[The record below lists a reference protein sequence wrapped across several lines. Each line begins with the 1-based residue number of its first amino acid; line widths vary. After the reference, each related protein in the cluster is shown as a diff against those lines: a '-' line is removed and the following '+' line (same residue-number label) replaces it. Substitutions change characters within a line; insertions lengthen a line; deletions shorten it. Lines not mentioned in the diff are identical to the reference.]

1 MARPDWEVIMII
13 KMFHEIVKRGLHFIV
28 QKIKDVY
35 RYYRDKEYEK
45 FDGFGL
51 HVYVGLFGSG
61 KTSSMVHRAYELA
74 CRFRNMKILTNI
86 KLQGFPAWTKI
97 TYLEH
102 YRQIVDS
109 PPDTLILIDEISTIF
124 NSRRWDKDGIPPA
137 LLSMLLQVRK
147 ERKMIYATA
156 QRFAHVD
163 KLVRDITF
171 TVREC
176 SCWFGRWNWV
186 RVYDAY
192 EYETRNA
199 MKPAICQRLQSFI
212 QTDKIRKLY
221 DTYEFV
227 KKMQKE
233 EYMTEK
239 EILEKRG
246 ESPAMVNIVTRKV
259 KTIRR

>member
-1 MARPDWEVIMII
+1 MII
-13 KMFHEIVKRGLHFIV
+13 KMVCEIVKKSIPFLCEKV
-28 QKIKDVY
+28 KDIY
-35 RYYRDKEYEK
+35 IYYRDKEYEK

-51 HVYVGLFGSG
+51 HIYVGLFGSG
-61 KTSSMVHRAYELA
+61 KTSSMVKQAHDLA
-74 CRFRNMKILTNI
+74 CRYKNMKILTNI
-86 KLQGFPAWTKI
+86 KLQGFPAWTQI
-97 TYLEH
+97 TRLDH
-102 YRQIVDS
+102 YKQIVDS

-124 NSRRWDKDGIPPA
+124 NSRRWNEDGIPPA

-156 QRFAHVD
+156 QRFLHVD
-163 KLVRDITF
+163 KLMRDITF

-176 SCWFGRWNWV
+176 KCWFGRWNWV
-186 RVYDAY
+186 REYDAY

-212 QTDKIRKLY
+212 QTDKIRKMY

-227 KKMQKE
+227 KQMQKE
-233 EYMTEK
+233 KYIPEK

-246 ESPAMVNIVTRKV
+246 DTPTMVNITTRKV
-259 KTIRR
+259 KAIRR